1 MAWLTT
7 QEALAALGVRPQTLY
22 ASVSR
27 GRIAAKPDPR
37 DSRRSLYSS
46 RDVARSANKRVTG
59 RKAEAVAADAMG
71 WGEPILPSA
80 LSTVV
85 RGRLFYR
92 GQDAVSLAES
102 ASLEEAAALLWG
114 ADAALF
120 TRAQRPATRVL
131 QSAAM
136 QQRMFL
142 AIAQRA
148 ATDQPTH
155 GRALTVLHDEGA
167 ALLDTLISA
176 LLGDHMS
183 RSGRS
188 VPSRDVP
195 IHARIARAWKP
206 RGGEKAAGA
215 IRRALVLL
223 ADHELNASTFAARI
237 AASTGASLAAS
248 VLAGLSALS
257 GPLHGGA
264 AASLRA
270 LIARA
275 TRAGAEPALREWLAQ
290 GRPIAGFGHPLY
302 PDGDVRAQA
311 IVNGVPLSPTLDALC
326 REAERI
332 VGERPNVDF
341 ALAALTATL
350 RLPAEAPFVLFATAR
365 AVGWIAHAL
374 EQAATGRLIRPRAR
388 YVGPPVQTSAH
399 PEVRSR

>member
-7 QEALAALGVRPQTLY
+7 AEALAALGVRPQTLY
-22 ASVSR
+22 ANVSR
-27 GRIAAKPDPR
+27 GRITAKPDPR
-37 DSRRSLYSS
+37 DPRRSLYNA
-46 RDVARSANKRVTG
+46 RDVARVANKRATG
-59 RKAEAVAADAMG
+59 RKAEAVAADAIG

-80 LSTVV
+80 VSTVV

-92 GQDAVSLAES
+92 GQDVVRLAES
-102 ASLEEAAALLWG
+102 ASLEEVAALLWN

-120 TRAQRPATRVL
+120 TRARRPALRVP
-131 QSAAM
+131 QAATAHE
-136 QQRMFL
+136 RMFL
-142 AIAQRA
+142 AVAQRA
-148 ATDQPTH
+148 ATDQPAH
-155 GRALTVLHDEGA
+155 GRALAVLHEEGTA
-167 ALLDTLISA
+167 VLDTLIGA
-176 LLGDHMS
+176 LLDD
-183 RSGRS
+183 S
-188 VPSRDVP
+188 VLRGHHVS
-195 IHARIARAWKP
+195 IHDRIARAWRP
-206 RGGEKAAGA
+206 RGGEKATAA

-223 ADHELNASTFAARI
+223 ADHELNASTFAARVT
-237 AASTGASLAAS
+237 ASTGASLAAS

-311 IVNGVPLSPTLDALC
+311 ILQGIRLSPSLDALC
-326 REAERI
+326 LDAERI

-341 ALAALTATL
+341 ALAALAATF
-350 RLPAEAPFVLFATAR
+350 RLPEDAPFVLFATAR

-374 EQAATGRLIRPRAR
+374 EQATTGRLIRPRAR
-388 YVGPPVQTSAH
+388 YVGPPVQTSAQTSAQAA
-399 PEVRSR
+399 VRPR